1 MAPAAPRPAGLV
13 PGLLLALP
21 GLRSAGAA
29 RRWDLRD
36 PPSVTTAV
44 RRMALPLHL
53 SAEAPGRLLATA
65 VHPLRPAALTPAQGV
80 ARVPAQASVPAPVVG
95 LVQAQAVALVRP
107 QAAALVRVLA
117 VGLVRLQELAEQ
129 SRQTP
134 PEPLGVAVAAP
145 SAHPAPPSA
154 VHRLWESACKTRKHR
169 SRSTGSRPT
178 TINGNLS

>member
-1 MAPAAPRPAGLV
+1 
-13 PGLLLALP
+13 
-21 GLRSAGAA
+21 
-29 RRWDLRD
+29 
-36 PPSVTTAV
+36 
-44 RRMALPLHL
+44 MALPLHL

-95 LVQAQAVALVRP
+95 LVRAQ
-107 QAAALVRVLA
+107 A